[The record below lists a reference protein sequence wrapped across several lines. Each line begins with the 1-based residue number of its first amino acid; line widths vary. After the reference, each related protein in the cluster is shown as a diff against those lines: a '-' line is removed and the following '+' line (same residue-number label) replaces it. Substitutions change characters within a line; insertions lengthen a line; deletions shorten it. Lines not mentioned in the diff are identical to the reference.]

1 MIHRRE
7 DLATKPILYLFTQDN
22 CVNCPAAKAVVSE
35 AFDGSD
41 IVDIEFNKEAGETFE
56 KGQILATIES
66 VKAAAD
72 VNSPISGKV
81 LEVNESLSDTP
92 EVLNDDPYENGWL
105 FKVELNNPSEL
116 DELFDAKGYDEF
128 CESRH

>member
-1 MIHRRE
+1 MNTPKDYKFSKTDEWVQVDGNTVIIGIS
-7 DLATKPILYLFTQDN
+7 DFAQDQL
-22 CVNCPAAKAVVSE
+22 
-35 AFDGSD
+35 SD
-41 IVDIEFNKEAGETFE
+41 IVYIEFNKEAEESIE

-92 EVLNDDPYENGWL
+92 EVLNEDPYENGWL
-105 FKVELNNPSEL
+105 FKVKFNNPSEI
-116 DELFDAKGYDEF
+116 DELFEAKGYDEF

>member
-1 MIHRRE
+1 MTTPKGYKFNKTDEWVQVDGNIAIIGIS
-7 DLATKPILYLFTQDN
+7 DFAQDQL
-22 CVNCPAAKAVVSE
+22 
-35 AFDGSD
+35 SD
-41 IVDIEFNKEAGETFE
+41 IVYIEFNKEAGESIK

-66 VKAAAD
+66 VKAASD

-92 EVLNDDPYENGWL
+92 ETLNEDPYENGWL
-105 FKVELNNPSEL
+105 FKVEFINPSEI

>member
-1 MIHRRE
+1 MSTPKGFKFNKTDEWVKVDGNIAIIGIS
-7 DLATKPILYLFTQDN
+7 DFAQDQL
-22 CVNCPAAKAVVSE
+22 
-35 AFDGSD
+35 SD
-41 IVDIEFNKEAGETFE
+41 IVYIEFNKDPGESIE
-56 KGQILATIES
+56 KGQVLAIIES

-81 LEVNESLSDTP
+81 IEVNESLSDTP

-116 DELFDAKGYDEF
+116 DELFDAKGYDEL

>member
-1 MIHRRE
+1 MNTPKGYKFNKTDEWVKVDGNSAKIGIS
-7 DLATKPILYLFTQDN
+7 DFAQDQL
-22 CVNCPAAKAVVSE
+22 
-35 AFDGSD
+35 SD
-41 IVDIEFNKEAGETFE
+41 IVYIEFNKEAGESIE

-72 VNSPISGKV
+72 VNSPIKGKV

-92 EVLNDDPYENGWL
+92 EVLNEDPYENGWL
-105 FKVELNNPSEL
+105 YKVEFSNPSEL
-116 DELFDAKGYDEF
+116 DDLLDAEGYDKF

>member
-1 MIHRRE
+1 MNTPKGYKFNKTDEWVKVDGNSAKIGIS
-7 DLATKPILYLFTQDN
+7 DFAQDQL
-22 CVNCPAAKAVVSE
+22 
-35 AFDGSD
+35 SD
-41 IVDIEFNKEAGETFE
+41 IVYIEFNKEAGESIE

-72 VNSPISGKV
+72 VNSPIKGKV

-92 EVLNDDPYENGWL
+92 EVLNKDPYENGWL
-105 FKVELNNPSEL
+105 YKVEFSNPLEL
-116 DELFDAKGYDEF
+116 DDLLDAEGYDKF

>member
-1 MIHRRE
+1 MNTPKDYKFNKTDEWVKVDGNSAKIGIS
-7 DLATKPILYLFTQDN
+7 DFAQDQL
-22 CVNCPAAKAVVSE
+22 
-35 AFDGSD
+35 SD
-41 IVDIEFNKEAGETFE
+41 IVYIEFNKEVGESIE

-72 VNSPISGKV
+72 VNSPINGKV

-92 EVLNDDPYENGWL
+92 EVLNEDPYENGWL
-105 FKVELNNPSEL
+105 YKVEFNNPSEL
-116 DELFDAKGYDEF
+116 DDLLDAEGYDKF

>member
-1 MIHRRE
+1 MNTPKGYKFNKTDEWVQVDGNTAIIGIS
-7 DLATKPILYLFTQDN
+7 DFAQDQL
-22 CVNCPAAKAVVSE
+22 
-35 AFDGSD
+35 SD
-41 IVDIEFNKEAGETFE
+41 IVYIEFNKEAGESIE
-56 KGQILATIES
+56 KGQIIATIES

-92 EVLNDDPYENGWL
+92 EVLNEDPYENGWL
-105 FKVELNNPSEL
+105 FKVEFNDLSEI
-116 DELFDAKGYDEF
+116 DDLFDSKGYDEF

>member
-1 MIHRRE
+1 MNTPKGYKFNKTDEWVQVDGNTAIIGIS
-7 DLATKPILYLFTQDN
+7 DFAQDQL
-22 CVNCPAAKAVVSE
+22 
-35 AFDGSD
+35 SD
-41 IVDIEFNKEAGETFE
+41 IVYIEFNKEAGESIE

-92 EVLNDDPYENGWL
+92 EVLNEDPYKNGWL
-105 FKVELNNPSEL
+105 YKVEFNNPSEI

>member
-1 MIHRRE
+1 MTTPKGYKFNRTDEWVQVDGNIAIIGIS
-7 DLATKPILYLFTQDN
+7 DFAQDQL
-22 CVNCPAAKAVVSE
+22 
-35 AFDGSD
+35 SD
-41 IVDIEFNKEAGETFE
+41 IVYIEFNKEAGESIK

-66 VKAAAD
+66 VKAASD

-92 EVLNDDPYENGWL
+92 EILNEDPYENGWL
-105 FKVELNNPSEL
+105 FKVEFINPSEI

>member
-1 MIHRRE
+1 MNTPMNFKFNKTDEWIKV
-7 DLATKPILYLFTQDN
+7 DGNTAIIGISDFAQDQL
-22 CVNCPAAKAVVSE
+22 
-35 AFDGSD
+35 SD
-41 IVDIEFNKEAGETFE
+41 IVYIEFNKEPGESIE
-56 KGQILATIES
+56 KGQVLAIIES

-81 LEVNESLSDTP
+81 IEVNESLSDTP

-116 DELFDAKGYDEF
+116 DELFDAKGYDEL

>member
-1 MIHRRE
+1 MNTPNGFKFNKTDE
-7 DLATKPILYLFTQDN
+7 WVKVDGNSATIGISDFAQDQL
-22 CVNCPAAKAVVSE
+22 
-35 AFDGSD
+35 SD
-41 IVDIEFNKEAGETFE
+41 IVYIEFNKEAGESIE

-81 LEVNESLSDTP
+81 IEVNESLSDTP
-92 EVLNDDPYENGWL
+92 EVINEDPYENGWL
-105 FKVELNNPSEL
+105 FKVEFNNTSEL
-116 DELFDAKGYDEF
+116 DDLFDAKEYDAF

>member
-1 MIHRRE
+1 MNTPNGFKFNKTDEWVKVDGNSAKIGLS
-7 DLATKPILYLFTQDN
+7 DFAQDQL
-22 CVNCPAAKAVVSE
+22 
-35 AFDGSD
+35 SD
-41 IVDIEFNKEAGETFE
+41 IVYIEFNKEPGESIE
-56 KGQILATIES
+56 KGQVLAIIES

-92 EVLNDDPYENGWL
+92 EVINEDPYENGWL
-105 FKVELNNPSEL
+105 FKVEFNNNSEL
-116 DELFDAKGYDEF
+116 DDLFDAKEYDEF

>member
-1 MIHRRE
+1 MNTPKGYKFNKTDEWVKVDGNSAKIGIS
-7 DLATKPILYLFTQDN
+7 DFAQDQL
-22 CVNCPAAKAVVSE
+22 
-35 AFDGSD
+35 SD
-41 IVDIEFNKEAGETFE
+41 IVYIEFNKEAGESIE

-72 VNSPISGKV
+72 VNSPINGKV

-92 EVLNDDPYENGWL
+92 EVLNEDPYENGWL
-105 FKVELNNPSEL
+105 YKVEFNNLSEL
-116 DELFDAKGYDEF
+116 ADLLDAKGYDEF

>member
-1 MIHRRE
+1 MNTPKGYKFNKTDE
-7 DLATKPILYLFTQDN
+7 WVQVDGNLAIIGISDFAQDQL
-22 CVNCPAAKAVVSE
+22 
-35 AFDGSD
+35 SD
-41 IVDIEFNKEAGETFE
+41 IVYIEFNKEAGESIE

-92 EVLNDDPYENGWL
+92 EVLNEDPYKNGWL
-105 FKVELNNPSEL
+105 YKVEFNNPSEI

>member
-1 MIHRRE
+1 MNTPKGFKF
-7 DLATKPILYLFTQDN
+7 TKTDEWVQ
-22 CVNCPAAKAVVSE
+22 V
-35 AFDGSD
+35 DGNTAIIGISDFAQAQLSD
-41 IVDIEFNKEAGETFE
+41 IVYIEFNKETGESIK

-92 EVLNDDPYENGWL
+92 EVLNEDPYENGWL
-105 FKVELNNPSEL
+105 FKVEFNNRSEI
-116 DELFDAKGYDEF
+116 DELLDAKKYDEF